1 MRLQKIHLATQIQAS
16 SADAPEMGRKA
27 LIPEH
32 CKSPENNVK
41 QVAKK
46 RLEMKKGLG
55 DIA

>member
-1 MRLQKIHLATQIQAS
+1 
-16 SADAPEMGRKA
+16 MGRKA